1 MQTCSIQIPT
11 LAYHRSIKVRIH
23 LSLATLVD
31 KLFKATI
38 NDARVWRN
46 LLAAI
51 STLIE
56 ETDFN
61 AAPEGI
67 KLRSMDPSHVA
78 MVDFEWNKSA
88 FEEYSCLQPTKIR
101 LNVSDIVKKLRGA
114 GSDRLEIAY
123 DETTRK
129 LNMVIKGKWKT
140 TFTLPTLDPGDEEV
154 PTPKIA
160 FNTKIKM
167 VSSSFKEIIDQIQ
180 TVSDNVRLESAQEKF
195 TAEAVTELSGAKIEL
210 EKGSD
215 VLLELDVK
223 EPCKATYNLN
233 YLSEISKAGA
243 MASELVTLEFS
254 TNMPVKLE
262 YEMPQQGKLLYYLA
276 PRIEAE

>member
-1 MQTCSIQIPT
+1 M
-11 LAYHRSIKVRIH
+11 
-23 LSLATLVD
+23 
-31 KLFKATI
+31 FKATI
-38 NDARVWRN
+38 GDARLWRN
-46 LLAAI
+46 MLAAI

-56 ETDFN
+56 EADVT
-61 AAPEGI
+61 ASPEGI

-88 FEEYSCLQPTKIR
+88 FQEYTCLQPTKIR
-101 LNVSDIVKKLRGA
+101 LNVTDIVKKLRGA
-114 GSDRLEIAY
+114 SQEPLEMSY
-123 DETTRK
+123 DESTRK
-129 LNMVIKGKWKT
+129 LSMVIKGKWKT

-167 VSSSFKEIIDQIQ
+167 ISSSFKDIIDQIQ
-180 TVSDNVRLESAQEKF
+180 TVSDNVKFETTADRF
-195 TAEAVTELSGAKIEL
+195 TAEAITELSGARIEL

-215 VLLELDVK
+215 VLLELEVK
-223 EPCKATYNLN
+223 EACKATFNLN
-233 YLSEISKAGA
+233 YLTEISKAGSSA
-243 MASELVTLEFS
+243 AQLVTIEFS

-262 YEMPQQGKLLYYLA
+262 YEIPQQGRLLYYLA

>member
-1 MQTCSIQIPT
+1 M
-11 LAYHRSIKVRIH
+11 
-23 LSLATLVD
+23 
-31 KLFKATI
+31 FKANI
-38 NDARVWRN
+38 SDARMWKN

-56 ETDFN
+56 EADFN
-61 AAPEGI
+61 AQPEGI

-78 MVDFEWNKSA
+78 MVDFEWDKSA
-88 FEEYSCLQPTKIR
+88 FEEYTCLQPTKIR
-101 LNVSDIVKKLRGA
+101 LNVSDIVKKLRA
-114 GSDRLEIAY
+114 GQEPLEMTY
-123 DETTRK
+123 DEATRK
-129 LNMVIKGKWKT
+129 LSMVIKGRWKT
-140 TFTLPTLDPGDEEV
+140 TFTLPTLDPGEEEV

-167 VSSSFKEIIDQIQ
+167 ISSSFKDIIDQIQ
-180 TVSDNVRLESAQEKF
+180 TVSDNVRFETTQEKF

-223 EPCKATYNLN
+223 EPCKATFNLN

-243 MASELVTLEFS
+243 TAAELVTLEFS

-262 YEMPQQGKLLYYLA
+262 YEIPQKGKLLYYLA

>member
-1 MQTCSIQIPT
+1 VKQ
-11 LAYHRSIKVRIH
+11 V
-23 LSLATLVD
+23 
-31 KLFKATI
+31 FKATI
-38 NDARVWRN
+38 GDAKLWRN
-46 LLAAI
+46 MLAAI

-56 ETDFN
+56 EADFN

-67 KLRSMDPSHVA
+67 KLRAMDPSHVA

-88 FEEYSCLQPTKIR
+88 FQEYDCLQPTKIR

-114 GSDRLEIAY
+114 GSEPLEMSY
-123 DETTRK
+123 DESTRK
-129 LNMVIKGKWKT
+129 LGMIIKGKWKT

-167 VSSSFKEIIDQIQ
+167 ISSSFKDIIDQIQ
-180 TVSDNVRLESAQEKF
+180 TVSDNVRLETTQERF
-195 TAEAVTELSGAKIEL
+195 IAEAITELSGAKIEL
-210 EKGSD
+210 EKGTD
-215 VLLELDVK
+215 VLLELEIK
-223 EPCKATYNLN
+223 EPSKATYNLN
-233 YLSEISKAGA
+233 YLAEISKAGS

-254 TNMPVKLE
+254 SNMPVKLE

>member
-1 MQTCSIQIPT
+1 M
-11 LAYHRSIKVRIH
+11 
-23 LSLATLVD
+23 
-31 KLFKATI
+31 FKARI
-38 NDARVWRN
+38 ADARVWKN

-51 STLIE
+51 SSLIE

-61 AAPEGI
+61 ATPEGI

-88 FEEYSCLQPTKIR
+88 FEEYTCLQPTKIR
-101 LNVSDIVKKLRGA
+101 LNIADVVKKLRSA
-114 GSDRLEIAY
+114 GPEPLEMAY
-123 DETTRK
+123 DESTRK
-129 LNMVIKGKWKT
+129 LSMVIKGKWRT

-154 PTPKIA
+154 PTPKIT
-160 FNTKIKM
+160 FNTKIKLI
-167 VSSSFKEIIDQIQ
+167 SSSFKDIIDQIQ
-180 TVSDNVRLESAQEKF
+180 TVSDNVRFETTPEKF

-215 VLLELDVK
+215 VLLELEVK

-233 YLSEISKAGA
+233 YLSEISKSGA
-243 MASELVTLEFS
+243 SAAELVTLEFS
-254 TNMPVKLE
+254 SNMPVKLE
-262 YEMPQQGKLLYYLA
+262 YDLPQQGRLLYYLA

>member
-1 MQTCSIQIPT
+1 M
-11 LAYHRSIKVRIH
+11 
-23 LSLATLVD
+23 
-31 KLFKATI
+31 FKATI
-38 NDARVWRN
+38 SDARLWRN
-46 LLAAI
+46 MLAAI

-56 ETDFN
+56 EADFN

-88 FEEYSCLQPTKIR
+88 FEEYTCLQPTKIR

-114 GSDRLEIAY
+114 GQEPLEMSY
-123 DETTRK
+123 DENTKK
-129 LNMVIKGKWKT
+129 LSMVIKGKWKT

-167 VSSSFKEIIDQIQ
+167 ISSSFKDIIDQIQ
-180 TVSDNVRLESAQEKF
+180 TVSDNVRLETTPEKF

-215 VLLELDVK
+215 VLLELEVK
-223 EPCKATYNLN
+223 EPCKATFNLN
-233 YLSEISKAGA
+233 YLAEISKAGS
-243 MASELVTLEFS
+243 MAAELVTLEFS
-254 TNMPVKLE
+254 SNMPVKLE
-262 YEMPQQGKLLYYLA
+262 YEMPQQGKLQYYLA

>member
-1 MQTCSIQIPT
+1 M
-11 LAYHRSIKVRIH
+11 
-23 LSLATLVD
+23 
-31 KLFKATI
+31 FKATI
-38 NDARVWRN
+38 SDARQWKN

-56 ETDFN
+56 EADFN

-78 MVDFEWNKSA
+78 MVDFEWNKTA
-88 FEEYSCLQPTKIR
+88 FQEYTCLQPTKIR
-101 LNVSDIVKKLRGA
+101 LNISDIVKKLRGA
-114 GSDRLEIAY
+114 GSEPLEMAY
-123 DETTRK
+123 DEGSRK
-129 LNMVIKGKWKT
+129 LSMIIKGKWKT
-140 TFTLPTLDPGDEEV
+140 TFTLPTLDPGNEEV

-160 FNTKIKM
+160 FNTRIKM
-167 VSSSFKEIIDQIQ
+167 ISSSFKDIIDQIQ
-180 TVSDNVRLESAQEKF
+180 TVSDNVRFEATQDRF

-215 VLLELDVK
+215 VLREFEVK
-223 EPCKATYNLN
+223 EPCKATFNLN
-233 YLSEISKAGA
+233 YLSEISKAGSTA
-243 MASELVTLEFS
+243 AEFVTLEFS
-254 TNMPVKLE
+254 SNMPVKLE

>member
-1 MQTCSIQIPT
+1 M
-11 LAYHRSIKVRIH
+11 
-23 LSLATLVD
+23 
-31 KLFKATI
+31 FKATI
-38 NDARVWRN
+38 ADAKLWKN

-51 STLIE
+51 SSLIE
-56 ETDFN
+56 EADFN
-61 AAPEGI
+61 ATPEGI

-88 FEEYSCLQPTKIR
+88 FEEYNCIQPTKIR
-101 LNVSDIVKKLRGA
+101 LNISDIVKKLRSA
-114 GSDRLEIAY
+114 GPEPLEMSY
-123 DETTRK
+123 DENTRK
-129 LNMVIKGKWKT
+129 LSMIIKGKWRT
-140 TFTLPTLDPGDEEV
+140 TFVFPTLDPGDEEV
-154 PTPKIA
+154 PTPKIT

-167 VSSSFKEIIDQIQ
+167 ISSSFKDIIDQIQ
-180 TVSDNVRLESAQEKF
+180 TVSDNVRFETTPEKF
-195 TAEAVTELSGAKIEL
+195 TAEGVTELSGAKIEL

-233 YLSEISKAGA
+233 YLSEISKSGA
-243 MASELVTLEFS
+243 SAAELVTLAFS
-254 TNMPVKLE
+254 TNMPVELQ

>member
-1 MQTCSIQIPT
+1 MPDR
-11 LAYHRSIKVRIH
+11 HRSIKVHKPPNRH
-23 LSLATLVD
+23 RQSSGD
-31 KLFKATI
+31 WRLFKATI
-38 NDARVWRN
+38 GDARLWKN

-56 ETDFN
+56 EADFN

-88 FEEYSCLQPTKIR
+88 FEEYTCLQPTKIR
-101 LNVSDIVKKLRGA
+101 LNISDIVKKLRSA
-114 GSDRLEIAY
+114 GPEPLEMSY
-123 DETTRK
+123 DDSTRK
-129 LNMVIKGKWKT
+129 LSMIIKGKWRT

-167 VSSSFKEIIDQIQ
+167 ISSSFKDIIDQIQ
-180 TVSDNVRLESAQEKF
+180 TVSDNVRFETSQEKF
-195 TAEAVTELSGAKIEL
+195 IAEAVTELSGVKIEL

-215 VLLELDVK
+215 VLLEFEVK
-223 EPCKATYNLN
+223 EPCKATFSLN
-233 YLSEISKAGA
+233 YLSEISKAGS
-243 MASELVTLEFS
+243 MAAELVTLEFS
-254 TNMPVKLE
+254 SNMPVKLE
-262 YEMPQQGKLLYYLA
+262 YEMPQQGRLLYYLA

>member
-1 MQTCSIQIPT
+1 M
-11 LAYHRSIKVRIH
+11 KN
-23 LSLATLVD
+23 
-31 KLFKATI
+31 LFKATI
-38 NDARVWRN
+38 SDAKQWRN

-56 ETDFN
+56 EADFN

-78 MVDFEWNKSA
+78 MVDFECNKSA
-88 FEEYSCLQPTKIR
+88 FQEYTCLQPTKIR
-101 LNVSDIVKKLRGA
+101 LNVGDIVKKLRGA
-114 GSDRLEIAY
+114 GPEPLEMSY
-123 DETTRK
+123 DENTRK
-129 LNMVIKGKWKT
+129 LSMIIKGKWKT

-160 FNTKIKM
+160 FNTKLKM
-167 VSSSFKEIIDQIQ
+167 ISSSFKDIIDQIQ
-180 TVSDNVRLESAQEKF
+180 TVSDNVRLETSQERF

-233 YLSEISKAGA
+233 YLAEISKAGS
-243 MASELVTLEFS
+243 MAAEVVTIEFS
-254 TNMPVKLE
+254 SNMPIRLE

>member
-1 MQTCSIQIPT
+1 MG
-11 LAYHRSIKVRIH
+11 
-23 LSLATLVD
+23 
-31 KLFKATI
+31 
-38 NDARVWRN
+38 DARLWRN
-46 LLAAI
+46 MLAAI

-56 ETDFN
+56 EADVS
-61 AAPEGI
+61 ASADGI

-88 FEEYSCLQPTKIR
+88 FQEYSCLQPTKIR
-101 LNVSDIVKKLRGA
+101 LNVTDIVKKLRGA
-114 GSDRLEIAY
+114 GQEPLEMSY

-129 LNMVIKGKWKT
+129 LTMVIKGKWKT

-167 VSSSFKEIIDQIQ
+167 ISSSFKDIIDQIQ
-180 TVSDNVRLESAQEKF
+180 TVSDNVKFETTPEKF
-195 TAEAVTELSGAKIEL
+195 IVEAVTEMSGAKIEL

-215 VLLELDVK
+215 VLLELEVK
-223 EPCKATYNLN
+223 EPCKATFNLN
-233 YLSEISKAGA
+233 YLTEISKAGSSA
-243 MASELVTLEFS
+243 AELVTLEFS

-262 YEMPQQGKLLYYLA
+262 YEIPQQGRLLYYLA

>member
-1 MQTCSIQIPT
+1 M
-11 LAYHRSIKVRIH
+11 
-23 LSLATLVD
+23 
-31 KLFKATI
+31 LFKATI
-38 NDARVWRN
+38 SDARQWKN

-56 ETDFN
+56 EADFN

-78 MVDFEWNKSA
+78 MVDFECNKSA
-88 FEEYSCLQPTKIR
+88 FQEYTCLQPTKIR
-101 LNVSDIVKKLRGA
+101 LNISDIVKKLRGA
-114 GSDRLEIAY
+114 GPEPLEMSY
-123 DETTRK
+123 DENTRK
-129 LNMVIKGKWKT
+129 LSMVIKGKWKT

-160 FNTKIKM
+160 FNTKLKM
-167 VSSSFKEIIDQIQ
+167 ISSSFKDIIDQIQ
-180 TVSDNVRLESAQEKF
+180 TVSDNVRFETTQERF

-215 VLLELDVK
+215 VLLELEVK

-233 YLSEISKAGA
+233 YLAEISKAGS
-243 MASELVTLEFS
+243 MAAELVTLEFS
-254 TNMPVKLE
+254 SNMPVKLE

>member
-1 MQTCSIQIPT
+1 M
-11 LAYHRSIKVRIH
+11 
-23 LSLATLVD
+23 
-31 KLFKATI
+31 
-38 NDARVWRN
+38 
-46 LLAAI
+46 LAAV

-56 ETDFN
+56 EADVTASPD
-61 AAPEGI
+61 GI

-78 MVDFEWNKSA
+78 MVDFEWNKPA
-88 FEEYSCLQPTKIR
+88 FQEYACPQPTKIR
-101 LNVSDIVKKLRGA
+101 LNVTDIVKKLRGA
-114 GSDRLEIAY
+114 GQEPLEMAY
-123 DETTRK
+123 DENTRK

-160 FNTKIKM
+160 FNSKIKM
-167 VSSSFKEIIDQIQ
+167 ISSSFKDIIDQIQ
-180 TVSDNVRLESAQEKF
+180 TVSDNVKFETTAEKF
-195 TAEAVTELSGAKIEL
+195 IAEAITELSGAKIEL

-215 VLLELDVK
+215 VLLELEVK
-223 EPCKATYNLN
+223 EPCKATFNLN
-233 YLSEISKAGA
+233 YLAEISKAGSSA
-243 MASELVTLEFS
+243 AELVTLEFS

>member
-1 MQTCSIQIPT
+1 
-11 LAYHRSIKVRIH
+11 
-23 LSLATLVD
+23 VD
-31 KLFKATI
+31 QLFKATI
-38 NDARVWRN
+38 SDARQWKN

-56 ETDFN
+56 EADFN

-78 MVDFEWNKSA
+78 MVDFEWNKTA
-88 FEEYSCLQPTKIR
+88 FQEYTCLQPTKIR
-101 LNVSDIVKKLRGA
+101 LNISDIVKKLRGA
-114 GSDRLEIAY
+114 GSEPLAMAY
-123 DETTRK
+123 DEANRK
-129 LNMVIKGKWKT
+129 LSIIIKGKWKT
-140 TFTLPTLDPGDEEV
+140 TFTLPTLDPGNEEV

-160 FNTKIKM
+160 FNTRIKI
-167 VSSSFKEIIDQIQ
+167 VSSSFKDIIDQIQ
-180 TVSDNVRLESAQEKF
+180 TVSDNVRFETTSDRF

-215 VLLELDVK
+215 VLREFEVK
-223 EPCKATYNLN
+223 EPCKATFNLN
-233 YLSEISKAGA
+233 YLSEISKAGSTA
-243 MASELVTLEFS
+243 AEFVTLEFS
-254 TNMPVKLE
+254 SNMPVKLE

>member
-1 MQTCSIQIPT
+1 M
-11 LAYHRSIKVRIH
+11 
-23 LSLATLVD
+23 
-31 KLFKATI
+31 FKATI
-38 NDARVWRN
+38 GDARLWRN
-46 LLAAI
+46 MLAAI

-56 ETDFN
+56 EADVT
-61 AAPEGI
+61 ASPEGI

-78 MVDFEWNKSA
+78 MVDFEWNKAA
-88 FEEYSCLQPTKIR
+88 FQEYSCLQPTKIR
-101 LNVSDIVKKLRGA
+101 LNVTDIVKKLRGA
-114 GSDRLEIAY
+114 GQEPLEMSY
-123 DETTRK
+123 DDSTRK

-167 VSSSFKEIIDQIQ
+167 ISSSFKDIIDQIQ
-180 TVSDNVRLESAQEKF
+180 TVSDNVKF
-195 TAEAVTELSGAKIEL
+195 ETTADKFVAEAITELSGAKIEL

-215 VLLELDVK
+215 VLLEIEVK
-223 EPCKATYNLN
+223 EPCKATFNLN
-233 YLSEISKAGA
+233 YLSEISKAGSSA
-243 MASELVTLEFS
+243 AELVTLEFS

>member
-1 MQTCSIQIPT
+1 
-11 LAYHRSIKVRIH
+11 
-23 LSLATLVD
+23 
-31 KLFKATI
+31 LFKATVG
-38 NDARVWRN
+38 DARVWRN
-46 LLAAI
+46 MLAAI

-56 ETDFN
+56 EADVSATPD
-61 AAPEGI
+61 GI

-88 FEEYSCLQPTKIR
+88 FQEYTCLQPTKIR
-101 LNVSDIVKKLRGA
+101 LNVTDIVKKLRGA
-114 GSDRLEIAY
+114 GQEPLEMAY

-129 LNMVIKGKWKT
+129 LNMVLKGKWKT

-167 VSSSFKEIIDQIQ
+167 ISSSFKDIIDQIQ
-180 TVSDNVRLESAQEKF
+180 TVSDNVKFETTAEKF
-195 TAEAVTELSGAKIEL
+195 TAEAITELSGAKIEL

-215 VLLELDVK
+215 VLLELEVK
-223 EPCKATYNLN
+223 EPCKATFNLN
-233 YLSEISKAGA
+233 YLTEISKAGSSA
-243 MASELVTLEFS
+243 AELVTLEFS